1 MSVYCLVPFMGVV
14 IVNNKVAVIFTG
26 GTISMKVD
34 PRINAAIPA
43 LSSEEIMAMVTNI
56 EKFTEIEIINYGEYP
71 GPHMTPD
78 MMLELSKL
86 VQKTVER
93 DDINGVV
100 ITHGTDTLE
109 ETAYLLDLTIK
120 SEKPVVVVGAMRNSS
135 ELGYDGPS
143 NLSAAICTAI
153 SKNAMNKGVLVV
165 MNNEV
170 NAASQVTKTNTL
182 SLDTF
187 KSPEFGPLGIVD
199 NDEVIF
205 YRDIV
210 KHDHIETDTI
220 ESKVALIKCAA
231 GMNSDLIDYCID
243 AGYKG
248 IVIEAMGRG
257 NVPPEMVNGIKRS
270 IDKNIPVVIVSRCPT
285 GRVLDTYGYPGGGK
299 NLRNIGAIFGDN
311 LPGQKARI
319 KLMLILSITNDINII
334 RELFEKDIY
343 SR

>member
-1 MSVYCLVPFMGVV
+1 M
-14 IVNNKVAVIFTG
+14 NNKVAVIFTG

-319 KLMLILSITNDINII
+319 KLMLILSITNNINTI

-343 SR
+343 SKK